1 MGETWINARIG
12 RRTLISRLLR
22 TSGAL
27 ALGVGLPSGVVT
39 SGYAGAAKKD
49 TVVAALGAPG
59 NVADPHQ
66 LTELQHAV
74 RHIYEPLVVR
84 DDELKLKPNLAVG
97 WEIVDPKT
105 WKFTLRKDVKFHNG
119 EKFTA
124 EAVKFSLERIVNPDT
139 KSPQAAYLAPLEKV
153 DIVDDYTVLIRTK
166 TPFGALLPN
175 LSYTGHM
182 LPASYAKL
190 DLKTI
195 GEKATGTGP
204 FKLVEFKKGEAWTME
219 ANMDYWGT
227 KPKVNK
233 VVFKEIKEAN
243 TRMAALR
250 AGEADVINGIS
261 PDQEEALARDPNVV
275 ISRKGPA
282 VMTRYLLFNNG
293 RKPFDDKRVRQ
304 ATFMA
309 TDREGLAKTVLRGRG
324 MVGKAPISPAVF
336 GHNPNLKPWPYDPE
350 RAKKMLAEAG
360 YPNGF
365 TVTLMQWA
373 GNLYTAD
380 DLVAQ
385 ALIEQLGN
393 VGITVKLDV
402 KEVQTGVAMLIAH
415 NYDFNI
421 AAWVPMTADG
431 DQALFSPYRSIPGGN
446 RSFYKNEEVDRLL
459 DEGRASPDQTQREK
473 VYLRAQELLWEDVP
487 YAWLF
492 HDVEALAMRKNL
504 KGVVA
509 RPDNMVRL
517 FEAAIE

>member
-1 MGETWINARIG
+1 VI
-12 RRTLISRLLR
+12 
-22 TSGAL
+22 
-27 ALGVGLPSGVVT
+27 
-39 SGYAGAAKKD
+39 
-49 TVVAALGAPG
+49 
-59 NVADPHQ
+59 
-66 LTELQHAV
+66 
-74 RHIYEPLVVR
+74 
-84 DDELKLKPNLAVG
+84 
-97 WEIVDPKT
+97 
-105 WKFTLRKDVKFHNG
+105 
-119 EKFTA
+119 
-124 EAVKFSLERIVNPDT
+124 
-139 KSPQAAYLAPLEKV
+139 
-153 DIVDDYTVLIRTK
+153 
-166 TPFGALLPN
+166 
-175 LSYTGHM
+175 
-182 LPASYAKL
+182 
-190 DLKTI
+190 
-195 GEKATGTGP
+195 
-204 FKLVEFKKGEAWTME
+204 
-219 ANMDYWGT
+219 
-227 KPKVNK
+227 
-233 VVFKEIKEAN
+233 FKEIKEAN